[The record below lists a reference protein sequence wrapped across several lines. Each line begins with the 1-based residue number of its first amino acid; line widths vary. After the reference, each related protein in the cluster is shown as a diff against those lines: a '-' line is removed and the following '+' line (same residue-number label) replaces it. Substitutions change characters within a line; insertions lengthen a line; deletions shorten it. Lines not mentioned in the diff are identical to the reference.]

1 MRSEIFN
8 LPRPRIDREH
18 AGKLATEVFGIVGE
32 AKELGSQQDRNFLIT
47 SSSSGSRFL
56 LKVSNPVFTVEEL
69 DAQNRAME
77 LLARAGL
84 TVPMPTADSNG
95 SMIATVDLNGR
106 PHHVR
111 LLSFVEG
118 IPMID
123 FEYLSVGP
131 VADLGRLAGGVS
143 IALADFEHPG
153 LERLLQ
159 WDLRRGE
166 EVVAGLLQHVPD
178 ESRRALL
185 AETLDTVSASLAP
198 LTGLLPIQA
207 LHADLTDDNVV
218 CTIDAAGRPTIA
230 GIIDFGDI
238 SYGWRVAELA
248 VACTA
253 VFHHDPVRPLAILP
267 LIEAF
272 DAVVHLTEA
281 EIDAIW
287 PLIVLRGATLVV
299 SGEHQVAIDPGNDYA
314 DTAREREWVIF
325 ETAAR
330 FDVATATAAI
340 RCRLGRERPRPD
352 FAPDHL
358 LLPFLASSPPALVDL
373 GYSSR
378 SLRNGSW
385 LEDPLGEEERI
396 QRETAASS
404 GCAVTRFGEARLTHA
419 TARSAT
425 EPINV
430 ALAVDVWLGGQ
441 AKDVVAPFSGELREL
456 DDSLALVRESW
467 TLVIAGLASP
477 KLGPVSAGDMIGRAE
492 HALTLWLVAT
502 STAAPL
508 RSVPPRFV
516 AGSEFFAWSAR
527 LDDPGTVLGLHT
539 RPDVPDPADVLA
551 RRERSYDPLQSH
563 YYVAPP
569 QIERGWREHL
579 IDTNGRHYLDM
590 VNNVSILG
598 HGHPRI
604 AATAADQWLMLNT
617 NSRFNYDA
625 VARLSECLLAT
636 VPGRY
641 DTVLLV
647 NSGTEAVDLALRL
660 TRAYSGRDD
669 VLCVGESYHGWSLGA
684 DAVST
689 AISDNPRA
697 AETRPSWVH
706 VTGTLNAY
714 RGTYRGSD
722 AGAAYAAESITQI
735 ERLAQEG
742 RPIGTFIAEP
752 RNGNAGAIEVPQ
764 GYLAAVYDAI
774 RAGGGVCISDE
785 VQVGYGRLGNV
796 FWGFQEHAGIV
807 PDVITIAKAMGN
819 GHPLGAVI
827 TRREIA
833 DALSSQGTFFSSAGG
848 STLSSRIGV
857 EVLEI
862 MAEEGLPAN
871 ALEVG
876 TYLQLGIKQLSN
888 QHPMIGAVH
897 GRGLYLGVELVRN
910 RVTLEPAREETA
922 AICDRLLELG
932 VIVQPTGDRQ
942 NVLKVKPPL
951 CFTKESADFFI
962 SCLDD
967 VLTRGW

>member
-1 MRSEIFN
+1 MSSEIFD
-8 LPRPRIDREH
+8 LPRPAIARER
-18 AGKLATEVFGIVGE
+18 AEKLADEVFGVVGE
-32 AKELGSQQDRNFLIT
+32 AKELGSQQDRNFLVT
-47 SSSSGSRFL
+47 ASAGGSRFL

-77 LLARAGL
+77 LLARSGL
-84 TVPMPTADSNG
+84 TVPVPTAACDG
-95 SMIATVDLNGR
+95 STIATVDIDGR

-111 LLSFVEG
+111 LLSFVDG
-118 IPMID
+118 TPMID
-123 FEYLSVGP
+123 FEHLAAGP
-131 VADLGRLAGGVS
+131 VADLGRLAGAVS
-143 IALADFEHPG
+143 VALADFVHPG
-153 LERLLQ
+153 LERELQ

-166 EVVAGLLQHVPD
+166 EVVASLLHHVPD
-178 ESRRALL
+178 EGRRELL
-185 AETLDTVSASLAP
+185 ADALETVSASLAP

-218 CTIDAAGRPTIA
+218 CTTDPAGRPAVA
-230 GIIDFGDI
+230 GIIDFGDT

-253 VFHHDPVRPLAILP
+253 VLHHDPVRPLAALP

-272 DAVVHLTEA
+272 DAVAPLTDA
-281 EIDAIW
+281 EIDALW

-314 DTAREREWVIF
+314 DTAREREWIIF

-330 FDVATATAAI
+330 FDAATATDAI
-340 RCRLGRERPRPD
+340 RRRLGRERPRPN
-352 FAPDHL
+352 FEPDHL
-358 LLPFLASSPPALVDL
+358 LLPSLASAPLALVDL

-378 SLRNGSW
+378 TLRDGSW

-396 QRETAASS
+396 LRETATGS
-404 GCAVTRFGEARLTHA
+404 GCAATRFGEARLTRA
-419 TARSAT
+419 PARSAT
-425 EPINV
+425 EPVNV
-430 ALAVDVWLGGQ
+430 ALAVDVRLG
-441 AKDVVAPFSGELREL
+441 ARATDAIAPFAGELREL
-456 DDSLALVRESW
+456 DDSLALVGEGW

-477 KLGPVSAGDMIGRAE
+477 RLGPVGAGETIGRAE
-492 HALTLWLVAT
+492 NALTLWLVAT
-502 STAAPL
+502 SAEAPL
-508 RSVPPRFV
+508 GSVPPRFV
-516 AGSEFFAWSAR
+516 PSSEFFAWSGR
-527 LDDPGTVLGLHT
+527 FDDPGTVLGLRT
-539 RPDVPDPADVLA
+539 RPDVPDSAGVLA
-551 RRERSYDPLQSH
+551 RRERSYDPLQGH

-579 IDTNGRHYLDM
+579 IDTDGRHYLDM
-590 VNNVSILG
+590 VNNVSVLG

-604 AATAADQWLMLNT
+604 AAAAADQWRMLNT
-617 NSRFNYDA
+617 NSRFHYDA
-625 VARLSECLLAT
+625 VARLSERLLAT
-636 VPGRY
+636 VPGSF

-660 TRAYSGRDD
+660 TKAFSGRDD

-689 AISDNPRA
+689 SVSDNPRA

-706 VTGTLNAY
+706 VTDTLNAY
-714 RGTYRGSD
+714 RGRHRGPD
-722 AGAAYAAESITQI
+722 AGAAYAADTIAQI
-735 ERLAQEG
+735 ERLAAEG
-742 RPIGTFIAEP
+742 RPVGTFIAEP

-774 RAGGGVCISDE
+774 RAGGGVCIADE
-785 VQVGYGRLGNV
+785 VQVGYGRQGDV
-796 FWGFQEHAGIV
+796 FWGYQQHPGVV
-807 PDVITIAKAMGN
+807 PDVITMAKAMGN

-833 DALSSQGTFFSSAGG
+833 NALSSQGTFFSSAGG

-857 EVLEI
+857 TVLEI
-862 MAEEGLPAN
+862 MADEGLQAN
-871 ALEVG
+871 ALDVG
-876 TYLQLGIKQLSN
+876 TYLQLGIEQLGER
-888 QHPMIGAVH
+888 HPMIGAVH
-897 GRGLYLGVELVRN
+897 GRGLYLGVELVRD
-910 RVTLEPAREETA
+910 RATLEPAREETA
-922 AICDRLLELG
+922 AICDRLRELG

-951 CFTKESADFFI
+951 CFTTESADFFI